1 MRMPFVFID
10 EIRTAQTTGTT
21 TLSEFKEYEWDIQ
34 THDFVVRD
42 GKINI
47 VKGKDALRIWIYKT
61 LLTQRAR
68 YKAYTWDYGNDL
80 DGLVGLN
87 LKREIISSEA
97 KRITQ
102 EALYMNEH
110 IKNLKDFKASL
121 SESVL
126 TISFTAETDA
136 GEIEVSI

>member
-1 MRMPFVFID
+1 MPFVFID
-10 EIRTAQTTGTT
+10 EIRNAEQTSTSS
-21 TLSEFKEYEWDIQ
+21 LDDFKEYEWDIE

-47 VKGKDALRIWIYKT
+47 VKGKDALKIWIYKT

-68 YKAYTWDYGNDL
+68 YKAYSWDYGNDL
-80 DGLVGLN
+80 DSLVGLN
-87 LKREIISSEA
+87 LKREVISSEA

-102 EALYMNEH
+102 EALLMNEH
-110 IKNLKDFKASL
+110 IKSLKDFKASL

>member
-1 MRMPFVFID
+1 MPFVFID
-10 EIRTAQTTGTT
+10 EIRTAQATSTTS
-21 TLSEFKEYEWDIQ
+21 LEDFKEYEWDIQ

-47 VKGKDALRIWIYKT
+47 VKGKDALKIWIYKT

-87 LKREIISSEA
+87 LKKEIISSEA

-102 EALYMNEH
+102 EALCMNEH
-110 IKNLKDFKASL
+110 ITGLTNFTASL

-126 TISFTAETDA
+126 TISFTAKTDA